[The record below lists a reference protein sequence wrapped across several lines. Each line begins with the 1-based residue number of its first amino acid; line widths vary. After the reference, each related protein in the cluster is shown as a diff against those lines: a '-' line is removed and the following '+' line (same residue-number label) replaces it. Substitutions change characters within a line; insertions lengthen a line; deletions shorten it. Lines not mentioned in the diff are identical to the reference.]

1 MGRLI
6 TKISFYDQA
15 QWIELARLSG
25 FRTAN
30 LVRHLGIS
38 QRQVERYV
46 KRHFARSPQQ
56 WLRDLRMAKAG
67 ELIEVM
73 HSVKEIAY
81 ALGFQQVSSFCRE
94 FKIYHG
100 VTCSEYAASLATR
113 NRVTSSAIS
122 QSVVTGVDWRGG
134 SGADSPGGRRK
145 AVACVAG

>member
-15 QWIELARLSG
+15 QWIELARLSD
-25 FRTAN
+25 FRAAN
-30 LVRHLGIS
+30 LARHLGIS

-46 KRHFARSPQQ
+46 KRHFSRSPQQ
-56 WLRDLRMAKAG
+56 WLRELRMAKAG

-73 HSVKEIAY
+73 HSVKEVAY

-94 FKIYHG
+94 FKIHYG

-113 NRVTSSAIS
+113 NRAAS
-122 QSVVTGVDWRGG
+122 QTVPETVVTGFDW
-134 SGADSPGGRRK
+134 SGANNSDSPGNSMK
-145 AVACVAG
+145 AVAEAAS